1 METDL
6 LPDVAYHPG
15 DYIAEELEARGM
27 TQRELAKQMGRP
39 SHVISEIV
47 RGKRALTADLAL
59 DLADALEISAQTWLN
74 LQTGY
79 DLVIAIQR
87 RKAAQS
93 A

>member
-1 METDL
+1 MTADL

-15 DYIAEELEARGM
+15 EYIADELEARGM

-39 SHVISEIV
+39 YQVINEIV
-47 RGKRALTADLAL
+47 RGKKAVTAET
-59 DLADALEISAQTWLN
+59 ALELEDVLGICAQTWLN

-79 DLVIAIQR
+79 DLTLALQR
-87 RKAAQS
+87 RKAARK